1 MVSARHKVVT
11 GLAFLSLLVLISLRV
26 SSHCEI
32 PCGIYDDEMRINM
45 IAENI
50 TTVEKSMK
58 QIIELSGQDKQN
70 MNQIVRWVQNKE
82 NHADEIS
89 HIVTQYFMTQRLK
102 PVEADH
108 SEAYMGYV
116 EKLTLLH
123 QMLVYSMKAKQTT
136 DLANVEE
143 LRSLLTS
150 FKAAYLN

>member
-70 MNQIVRWVQNKE
+70 MKQIVRWVQ
-82 NHADEIS
+82 
-89 HIVTQYFMTQRLK
+89 
-102 PVEADH
+102 
-108 SEAYMGYV
+108 
-116 EKLTLLH
+116 
-123 QMLVYSMKAKQTT
+123 
-136 DLANVEE
+136 
-143 LRSLLTS
+143 
-150 FKAAYLN
+150 